1 MDRRKYRVLRRKS
14 RLTLPNKGDT
24 PVKPALSR
32 QNQYRRLL
40 PIKQYEALPEEPEV
54 EEMNVPTV
62 NPTPTALAYPLHTQT
77 YFTPVHCK
85 SVLCMRSPA
94 FTENPSDKAV
104 LPAMPANGKSG
115 YRAKPD
121 AIRGGEIPVSEQ
133 NMTLESI
140 TSSSMES
147 DTTFSSDDDDDDD
160 EGCHSTSTTSSS
172 LPSPEI
178 FRRESYVEKLTS
190 FPIKEELLGLQSH
203 IKNSTLLDVSHAE
216 SIHMYHPP
224 DLSNII
230 DASVVLAGKNCVIN
244 QHRGPEAVTKTHTDS
259 GKDSSL
265 EICNLIKLYNV
276 IMHQIM
282 VLFFNPQSVEKPFK
296 SKTPPKLTN
305 RRPLLYKKKVC
316 FKSPI
321 IAENFKAKHT
331 PGTKLTGPAEQIQ
344 SDTFRAGEIHSK
356 KEASQL
362 TVQSSL
368 GKAKIFD
375 FIDNSHRDA
384 FFKRM
389 RDRCVKLESAPLFP
403 LTAPKDTEPS
413 TL

>member
-259 GKDSSL
+259 
-265 EICNLIKLYNV
+265 
-276 IMHQIM
+276 
-282 VLFFNPQSVEKPFK
+282 EKPFK